1 MTQFISRTLH
11 LPLSLP
17 DLGENLVLTLSNIS
31 QVMRLKVEKGGVIQ
45 DSEKLLEAEKR
56 KTQKRGEKMSGKLTE
71 LQKELDLERDLNGQ
85 LQKNQASLRAE
96 VSKLEQS
103 IREREAQYEK
113 ERTSLQEQ
121 IHDLMFHIQV
131 YHTFY

>member
-1 MTQFISRTLH
+1 ML
-11 LPLSLP
+11 
-17 DLGENLVLTLSNIS
+17 LVLTLSNIS

-131 YHTFY
+131 TLTMISTRKFAHPTVGKSDF